1 MPTRAT
7 LCNPQPSLVN
17 FFLPVRM
24 YDIAGANAAHPLS
37 PGFEFHTGNATEAA
51 DTGIGESQAE
61 SYMKFHVDVCS

>member
-1 MPTRAT
+1 MPTRGT
-7 LCNPQPSLVN
+7 LCNPQPYLVN
-17 FFLPVRM
+17 FSSCM